1 MTSLNRRSFLTTMA
15 AATTMRA
22 LPPVAMT
29 LKSRPTKRILE
40 VVYDKSIGAM
50 RAIDRV
56 VP

>member
-22 LPPVAMT
+22 LPPVAMK